1 MAPNAFSLGSRSLS
15 MKVGL
20 LKKRFEYQWGNV
32 VPVSKT
38 VVIPAKVGM
47 TTLIAARQ
55 RITRRSL
62 FSISATPSAGLTV
75 RARIALP
82 VVRMASDTSP

>member
-47 TTLIAARQ
+47 TTLIAAR
-55 RITRRSL
+55 
-62 FSISATPSAGLTV
+62 
-75 RARIALP
+75 
-82 VVRMASDTSP
+82 